1 MASEELHGGA
11 LMPDIF
17 TDDLAEALRL
27 RGCVLCRVTA
37 ADEQRWME
45 TFWREGRN
53 SQEGRQRFYDGGG
66 FCRRHAWLLHDVCV
80 AKGSGAAIAAVY
92 GALAQRDLELLDRTD
107 ALVDR
112 RRGRRLATLART
124 APCSAC
130 FVATEE
136 LERRCYFL
144 VQLLRPRGAN
154 ERYSRSDG
162 LCFDHLASV
171 VDVALGEDHN
181 VALFL
186 IRDWRHRLAAAQGS
200 LAEFDRKRD
209 HRYSREPKGPEHDS
223 WTDVIR
229 LYAGPES
236 DHGQRRAANIQRGD
250 EARLKPPPG

>member
-1 MASEELHGGA
+1 MT
-11 LMPDIF
+11 DIF

-27 RGCVLCRVTA
+27 GGCVLCRVTA
-37 ADEQRWME
+37 ADERRWME

-80 AKGSGAAIAAVY
+80 AEGSGAAIASVY
-92 GALAQRDLELLDRTD
+92 GALAQRDLELLDGTVT
-107 ALVDR
+107 LVDR
-112 RRGRRLATLART
+112 RRGRRSATLARNVQ
-124 APCSAC
+124 CSAC
-130 FVATEE
+130 LAATQE

-144 VQLLRPRGAN
+144 VQLLRARGAKG
-154 ERYSRSDG
+154 RYSRSDG

-171 VDVALGEDHN
+171 VDVALGEDHD

-186 IRDWRHRLAAAQGS
+186 IRDWRRRLAAVQGS

-209 HRYSREPKGPEHDS
+209 HRYAHEPKGPEQDS

-229 LYAGPES
+229 LYAGPAT
-236 DHGQRRAANIQRGD
+236 DHWQGCRG
-250 EARLKPPPG
+250 